1 MKNHFK
7 KLLSVVIVMA
17 MVIGGFAFVPVTA
30 NADGEFPSSID
41 LRDKGV
47 VTPVKL
53 QNPWQD
59 CWSFSGT
66 SAAETSI
73 LTLLGMTNEE
83 YKAAHGENFDL
94 SEKHLAWFAE

>member
-1 MKNHFK
+1 MKKTCFK
-7 KLLSVVIVMA
+7 KVISLVIVMA
-17 MVIGGFAFVPVTA
+17 MVIGGVAFVPVTA
-30 NADGEFPSSID
+30 NADGEFPSSFD

-66 SAAETSI
+66 AAAETSI
-73 LTLLGMTNEE
+73 LSLLGMVCR
-83 YKAAHGENFDL
+83 AAYYSFD
-94 SEKHLAWFAE
+94 